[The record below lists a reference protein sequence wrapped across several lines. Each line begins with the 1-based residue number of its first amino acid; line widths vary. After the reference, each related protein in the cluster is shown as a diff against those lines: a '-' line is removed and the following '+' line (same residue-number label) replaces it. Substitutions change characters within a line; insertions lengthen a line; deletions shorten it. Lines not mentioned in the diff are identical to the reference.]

1 MAADVPNMSELAA
14 ASNENTTADYEDC
27 ADYTNLN
34 QQSMTE
40 NHVYSQPDCKI
51 SRYWPRRSS
60 YVIDTNMYVYIA
72 KWWKKGLFDS

>member
-14 ASNENTTADYEDC
+14 ASYEQTTSADYEDC

-40 NHVYSQPDCKI
+40 NHVYSQPDCMM
-51 SRYWPRRSS
+51 SRY
-60 YVIDTNMYVYIA
+60 
-72 KWWKKGLFDS
+72 